1 MSDAAYAAIVFFVL
15 VPLVA
20 VWVWCVIQIV
30 GRPDMKFWA
39 KALWI
44 VGILV
49 FPIIGAVAFLIYLSK
64 RGPVDE
70 TKEWEGKSAEEI
82 EDAVFQSRRMSPSDG
97 PGGRP
102 PA

>member
-1 MSDAAYAAIVFFVL
+1 MSDAAYAALVFFVL

-20 VWVWCVIQIV
+20 IWVFCVINIV
-30 GRPDMKFWA
+30 GRPDMKFWT

-44 VGILV
+44 IGILV
-49 FPIIGAVAFLIYLSK
+49 LPIIGAVAFLIYLSK

-70 TKEWEGKSAEEI
+70 TKEWEGRSAEEI
-82 EDAVFQSRRMSPSDG
+82 EDAVFQSRPRSTIDG